1 MSNNEEIEQEVEG
14 KVPDVA
20 PVVDCSLVESD
31 DDCIDLM
38 DGEGLK
44 KPEHIE
50 PDEVFK
56 EDKPVDTQGNAAHKP
71 ADKPVDKP
79 VDTQGNATHKPIK
92 YNKNGTARKPM
103 TADRLEKLAVARK
116 KALETRQRNKALK
129 LQQKKENKIKKIVD
143 DNEVVIVQEA
153 PKVLSTK
160 GGLPVVNGGESDTQ
174 KIIYEKPAVKN
185 NKLSREEKDKKI
197 QDAVAEGV
205 RKALETERADRKLRK
220 QKKADMKKEK
230 EKEDKEKNDKLQKDK
245 MISNQV
251 NKLNDVDNFY
261 DNCFNFH

>member
-1 MSNNEEIEQEVEG
+1 MSNNEEIEQEIEG

-20 PVVDCSLVESD
+20 PIVDCSLIESD
-31 DDCIDLM
+31 DECIDLM

-56 EDKPVDTQGNAAHKP
+56 EDKPVSVDAKDTPDSDVKPHKP
-71 ADKPVDKP
+71 V
-79 VDTQGNATHKPIK
+79 K

-103 TADRLEKLAVARK
+103 TADRLQKLAEARK
-116 KALETRQRNKALK
+116 KALETRQRNKATK

-143 DNEVVIVQEA
+143 DNEVVIVQRNEEVEQNQ
-153 PKVLSTK
+153 PQPILYENTK
-160 GGLPVVNGGESDTQ
+160 
-174 KIIYEKPAVKN
+174 KN
-185 NKLSREEKDKKI
+185 RLSREEKDKKI

-205 RKALETERADRKLRK
+205 KKALESERAERKLRK
-220 QKKADMKKEK
+220 LKKEEMKK
-230 EKEDKEKNDKLQKDK
+230 QKDIETKETDNKAQKEK
-245 MISNQV
+245 MISNQL

-261 DNCFNFH
+261 DNCFNFN

>member
-1 MSNNEEIEQEVEG
+1 MSNNEEIEQEIEG

-20 PVVDCSLVESD
+20 PIVDCSLIESD
-31 DDCIDLM
+31 DECIDLM

-56 EDKPVDTQGNAAHKP
+56 EDKPVSVDTKDTPDSDVKPHKP
-71 ADKPVDKP
+71 V
-79 VDTQGNATHKPIK
+79 K

-103 TADRLEKLAVARK
+103 TADRLQKLAEARK
-116 KALETRQRNKALK
+116 KALETRQRNKATK

-143 DNEVVIVQEA
+143 DNEVVIVQRNEEVEQNQ
-153 PKVLSTK
+153 PQPILYENTK
-160 GGLPVVNGGESDTQ
+160 
-174 KIIYEKPAVKN
+174 KN
-185 NKLSREEKDKKI
+185 RLSREEKDKKI

-205 RKALETERADRKLRK
+205 KKALESERAERKLRK
-220 QKKADMKKEK
+220 LKKEEMKK
-230 EKEDKEKNDKLQKDK
+230 QKDIETKETDNKAQKEK
-245 MISNQV
+245 MISNQL

-261 DNCFNFH
+261 DNCFNFN

>member
-1 MSNNEEIEQEVEG
+1 MSNNEEIEQEIEG

-20 PVVDCSLVESD
+20 PIVDCSLIESD
-31 DDCIDLM
+31 DECIDLM

-56 EDKPVDTQGNAAHKP
+56 EDKPVSVDAKDTPDSDVKPHKP
-71 ADKPVDKP
+71 V
-79 VDTQGNATHKPIK
+79 K

-103 TADRLEKLAVARK
+103 TADRLQKLAEARK
-116 KALETRQRNKALK
+116 KALETRQRNKATK

-143 DNEVVIVQEA
+143 DNEVVIVQRNEEVEQNQ
-153 PKVLSTK
+153 PQPILYENTK
-160 GGLPVVNGGESDTQ
+160 
-174 KIIYEKPAVKN
+174 KN
-185 NKLSREEKDKKI
+185 RLSREEKDKKI

-205 RKALETERADRKLRK
+205 KKALESERAERKLRK
-220 QKKADMKKEK
+220 LKKVEMKK
-230 EKEDKEKNDKLQKDK
+230 QKDIETKETDNKAQKEK
-245 MISNQV
+245 MISNQL

-261 DNCFNFH
+261 DNCFNFN

>member
-1 MSNNEEIEQEVEG
+1 MSNNEEIEQEIGSVAPQGGG

-20 PVVDCSLVESD
+20 PIVDCSLIESD
-31 DDCIDLM
+31 DECIDLM

-56 EDKPVDTQGNAAHKP
+56 EDKPVSVDAKDTPDSDVKPHKP
-71 ADKPVDKP
+71 V
-79 VDTQGNATHKPIK
+79 K

-103 TADRLEKLAVARK
+103 TADRLQKLAEARK
-116 KALETRQRNKALK
+116 KALETRQRNKATK

-143 DNEVVIVQEA
+143 DNEVVIVQRNEEVGA
-153 PKVLSTK
+153 EHPKGEQNQPQPILYENTK
-160 GGLPVVNGGESDTQ
+160 
-174 KIIYEKPAVKN
+174 KN
-185 NKLSREEKDKKI
+185 RLSREEKDKKI

-205 RKALETERADRKLRK
+205 KKALESERAERKLRK
-220 QKKADMKKEK
+220 LKKEEMKK
-230 EKEDKEKNDKLQKDK
+230 QKDIETKETDNKAQKEK
-245 MISNQV
+245 MISNQL

-261 DNCFNFH
+261 DNCFNFN

>member
-1 MSNNEEIEQEVEG
+1 MSNNEEIEQEIEG

-56 EDKPVDTQGNAAHKP
+56 EDKPVDKPVDTQGNAAHKP
-71 ADKPVDKP
+71 VDKP
-79 VDTQGNATHKPIK
+79 VDKPIK

-153 PKVLSTK
+153 P
-160 GGLPVVNGGESDTQ
+160 VVNGGESEAQPITQ
-174 KIIYEKPAVKN
+174 KIIYVKN

-205 RKALETERADRKLRK
+205 RKALETERADRKQRK

-230 EKEDKEKNDKLQKDK
+230 EMEDKEKNDKLQKDK

>member
-1 MSNNEEIEQEVEG
+1 MSNNEEIEQEVGSVAPQGDG

-56 EDKPVDTQGNAAHKP
+56 EDKPVDKPVDTQGNAAHKP
-71 ADKPVDKP
+71 VDKPVDKP
-79 VDTQGNATHKPIK
+79 VK

-153 PKVLSTK
+153 P
-160 GGLPVVNGGESDTQ
+160 VVNGGGSEAQPITQ